1 MQSVAQYVALLAE
14 ANIENGHIMEERS
27 KAYLDSYLNSLPA
40 EVAKQYTSFSADY
53 YCADEYNAN
62 LCAQL
67 ILKGEKKA
75 SCSLEY
81 WYSHEG
87 EIMPVVGHLQVV
99 TDWHGEP
106 VCIVELTSVSLCRY
120 NQVTA
125 EFAAAEGEGD
135 KTLEWWREA
144 HWNFFSR
151 ECEEL
156 KITPNE
162 DMMLV
167 LERFKVVYQ

>member
-99 TDWHGEP
+99 TDWHGVP
-106 VCIVELTSVSLCRY
+106 VCIVELTSVSLCPY

-135 KTLEWWREA
+135 KTLAWWREA

-156 KITPNE
+156 KITPSE

>member
-99 TDWHGEP
+99 TDWNGVP
-106 VCIVELTSVSLCRY
+106 VCIVELTSVLLCPY